1 MKKEIF
7 YKYRAMNTNLIESL
21 CWDKIFYASPATF
34 NDPLDCKMFSIENDS
49 SIEQLRKIYAW
60 LKFPRALKNAE
71 QNIRG
76 KDVKEKIKP
85 LLEEMAKSIVIDDLN
100 RMSYNSTDPEY
111 TCTPEDA
118 ETGILTSNILS
129 ELSEHYSRGVS
140 CFSKDGKNMLMWSHY
155 GDEHKGICIGYSK
168 DRKPIPDIK
177 PVIYGK
183 HGVIKTSS
191 LYNAFVKNNRDE
203 KTIIE
208 NEILLKKS
216 SAWKYEKEY
225 RLISSIGLHDSP
237 LMLEEITFGLRC
249 PYEVRHAIIRMLDG
263 RKPEIKYYEM
273 VRLPNNE
280 KLIKRTYDDYGEWG
294 NTFPIT
300 AQSGIEVFG
309 EFINNESS
317 VVT

>member
-34 NDPLDCKMFSIENDS
+34 NDPLDCNMFSIENNS
-49 SIEQLRKIYAW
+49 SIEELRKIYAR
-60 LKFPRALKNAE
+60 LKFPRTLKNAE
-71 QNIRG
+71 KNIRG
-76 KDVKEKIKP
+76 KDIEAKIKP

-129 ELSEHYSRGVS
+129 ELREHYSRGVF

-155 GDEHKGICIGYSK
+155 GDEHKGICIGYSN
-168 DRKPIPDIK
+168 DRKPTPNIR

-183 HGVIKTSS
+183 YGVIKTSS
-191 LYNAFVKNNRDE
+191 LYKAFVKNDKDE
-203 KTIIE
+203 QTTIE

-216 SAWKYEKEY
+216 SA
-225 RLISSIGLHDSP
+225 
-237 LMLEEITFGLRC
+237 
-249 PYEVRHAIIRMLDG
+249 
-263 RKPEIKYYEM
+263 
-273 VRLPNNE
+273 
-280 KLIKRTYDDYGEWG
+280 
-294 NTFPIT
+294 
-300 AQSGIEVFG
+300 
-309 EFINNESS
+309 
-317 VVT
+317 

>member
-60 LKFPRALKNAE
+60 LKFPRTLKNAE

-111 TCTPEDA
+111 ACTPEDA
-118 ETGILTSNILS
+118 ETRILTSNILS

-168 DRKPIPDIK
+168 NRKPIPDIK

-191 LYNAFVKNNRDE
+191 LYNAFVKNDKDE
-203 KTIIE
+203 QTIIE

-216 SAWKYEKEY
+216 RTWQYEKEY
-225 RLISSIGLHDSP
+225 RLISNIGLQDSP

-249 PYEVRHAIIRMLDG
+249 PTEVRHTIIKMMEG
-263 RKPEIKYYEM
+263 RQPSINYYEM
-273 VRLPNNE
+273 ALTNKSAN
-280 KLIKRTYDDYGEWG
+280 LIKRPFDEYCEWSVHL
-294 NTFPIT
+294 PKV
-300 AQSGIEVFG
+300 AYSGVEIFG
-309 EFINNESS
+309 EFR
-317 VVT
+317 

>member
-34 NDPLDCKMFSIENDS
+34 NDPLDCNMFSIENNS
-49 SIEQLRKIYAW
+49 SIEELRKIYAR
-60 LKFPRALKNAE
+60 LKFPRTLKNAE
-71 QNIRG
+71 KNIRG
-76 KDVKEKIKP
+76 KDIEAKIKP

-129 ELSEHYSRGVS
+129 ELREHYSRGVF

-155 GDEHKGICIGYSK
+155 GDEHKGICIGYSN
-168 DRKPIPDIK
+168 DRKPTPNIR

-183 HGVIKTSS
+183 YGVIKTSS
-191 LYNAFVKNNRDE
+191 LYKAFVKNDKDE
-203 KTIIE
+203 QTTIE

-216 SAWKYEKEY
+216 SAWRYEKEY
-225 RLISSIGLHDSP
+225 RLISRTGLQDSP
-237 LMLEEITFGLRC
+237 LKLEEITFGLRC
-249 PYEVRHAIIRMLDG
+249 PDEVRHTIIKMMEG
-263 RKPEIKYYEM
+263 RQQEIKYYEM
-273 VRLPNNE
+273 VLTHKSAN
-280 KLIKRTYDDYGEWG
+280 LIKSPYNGNSEWSI
-294 NTFPIT
+294 NFPQVARSAVEI
-300 AQSGIEVFG
+300 FG
-309 EFINNESS
+309 ETDIDC
-317 VVT
+317 

>member
-34 NDPLDCKMFSIENDS
+34 NDPLDCKMFSIENNS
-49 SIEQLRKIYAW
+49 SIEELRQIYAR
-60 LKFPRALKNAE
+60 LKFPRTLKNAE

-76 KDVKEKIKP
+76 KDIEAKIKP

-129 ELSEHYSRGVS
+129 ELREHYSRGVF

-155 GDEHKGICIGYSK
+155 GDEHKGICIGYS
-168 DRKPIPDIK
+168 DNRKPVPDIK

-191 LYNAFVKNNRDE
+191 LYNAFVKNDKDE
-203 KTIIE
+203 QTIIE
-208 NEILLKKS
+208 TEILLKKS
-216 SAWKYEKEY
+216 RTWKYEKEY
-225 RLISSIGLHDSP
+225 RLISNIGLQNSP

-249 PYEVRHAIIRMLDG
+249 PAEIRHTIIKMMEG
-263 RKPEIKYYEM
+263 RQPSIKYYEM
-273 VRLPNNE
+273 VLTNKNAD
-280 KLIKRTYDDYGEWG
+280 LIKQPYNENCEWSVHL
-294 NTFPIT
+294 PKV
-300 AQSGIEVFG
+300 AYSGVEIFG
-309 EFINNESS
+309 EHKMEIPNQ
-317 VVT
+317 